1 MAAAGA
7 AAKGATAR
15 RDGATSTGAGGAGT
29 VEEALHSGGAA
40 SATAGRACS
49 ATTIMVQINFT
60 RPDEAE
66 LWEASPWYS
75 DGALSNGA
83 SKEQSRLSSQPY
95 GRRYALTCD
104 PAEAHKVVD
113 DGWLYKRWLSELE
126 EELAAQVRFQ
136 KFDGKV

>member
-15 RDGATSTGAGGAGT
+15 RDGATSTGAGGAGA

-49 ATTIMVQINFT
+49 AMTIMVQINFT

-104 PAEAHKVVD
+104 PAEAHMWICGTGLLKTAVASVA
-113 DGWLYKRWLSELE
+113 GLWYVTAGR
-126 EELAAQVRFQ
+126 LA
-136 KFDGKV
+136 